1 MNAIVQ
7 YTDPALDDVKRLAN
21 LVLALR
27 DDVFKEKLD
36 YGIIPGTGDKPT
48 LLLPGMEKLMRA
60 LRLRAEYIER
70 QIIRDYD
77 RPLFHYEYECRL
89 VEYETNIC
97 VSTAVGMASSFEK
110 KWRWRQSDRVCPH
123 CGLAAIIK
131 GQEKYGGGWLCFAKK
146 GGCGA
151 KFKDGDK
158 SIEGQ
163 SVGRVENEDIFDQIN
178 TISKIAQ
185 KRALS
190 SAIKG
195 AANVSEFFTV
205 DLEDFQ
211 NYEVSAPQ
219 SIIVEGRIEEAPR
232 TAPQSSASVQS
243 PPPSENRP
251 PEALKDTH
259 DYFSDASSQPAPDE
273 KFLGFS
279 VVAVTRVGKN
289 GRCHDLI
296 LNNGARVTIY
306 TRDPL
311 RALSPLWAD
320 TVKTW
325 DEPGTHAFLDIAG
338 ELDVYSTGKGYAFGI
353 PDAFANLH
361 AVPDEVQS

>member
-163 SVGRVENEDIFDQIN
+163 TVGRVENEDIFDQIN

-211 NYEVSAPQ
+211 NYDVSAPQ
-219 SIIVEGRIEEAPR
+219 SIIVEGRVEEAPR
-232 TAPQSSASVQS
+232 SATQSNTPVQS

-251 PEALKDTH
+251 L
-259 DYFSDASSQPAPDE
+259 DA
-273 KFLGFS
+273 
-279 VVAVTRVGKN
+279 KN
-289 GRCHDLI
+289 GKKA
-296 LNNGARVTIY
+296 NGAKETADFICDPFVWVTLSTSGRPYYSLRVSETNTYVFTWERAPFRNQGWNVDRWLHDAADEQGSTEIALSHYPRVTCE
-306 TRDPL
+306 RGGDGG
-311 RALSPLWAD
+311 RW
-320 TVKTW
+320 TVKHAMAQEFC
-325 DEPGTHAFLDIAG
+325 DEA
-338 ELDVYSTGKGYAFGI
+338 E
-353 PDAFANLH
+353 
-361 AVPDEVQS
+361 AVNS